1 MKKMLLTVLAIVAVM
16 LSSDT
21 FAQASKSEAEK
32 AAIKARNEELMQ
44 TRLAMIKDE
53 LQLTDDQY
61 VKFEPVYREYRR
73 TIKNVCDNK
82 TARVKRDE
90 LTNENALKVI
100 SARLYNQLNTASVKQ
115 KYLLVFAEII
125 EPLQIEKLYRV
136 DDRLAKE
143 ARKVLQ
149 YKK

>member
-1 MKKMLLTVLAIVAVM
+1 MKKMLLTIVAIIAVM
-16 LSSDT
+16 FSSDV
-21 FAQASKSEAEK
+21 FAQAPKSEAEK

-82 TARVKRDE
+82 TARVKREE

-143 ARKVLQ
+143 AR
-149 YKK
+149 

>member
-1 MKKMLLTVLAIVAVM
+1 MKKMLLTVVVVLAVM
-16 LSSDT
+16 FTSDA
-21 FAQASKSEAEK
+21 FAQAPKSEADK
-32 AAIKARNEELMQ
+32 AAAKARNEELMQ

-53 LQLTDDQY
+53 LKLTDEQF
-61 VKFEPVYREYRR
+61 VKFEPVYREYRK
-73 TIKNVCDNK
+73 TIKFVCDNK
-82 TARVKRDE
+82 TARVKKEE
-90 LTNENALKVI
+90 LTNENALQVV

-149 YKK
+149 YTK

>member
-16 LSSDT
+16 LSSDA
-21 FAQASKSEAEK
+21 FAQAPKSEAEK

-82 TARVKRDE
+82 TARVKREE

>member
-1 MKKMLLTVLAIVAVM
+1 MKKMLLTIVAIIAVM
-16 LSSDT
+16 FSSDV
-21 FAQASKSEAEK
+21 FAQAPKSEAEK

-82 TARVKRDE
+82 TARVKREE

>member
-1 MKKMLLTVLAIVAVM
+1 
-16 LSSDT
+16 
-21 FAQASKSEAEK
+21 
-32 AAIKARNEELMQ
+32 
-44 TRLAMIKDE
+44 
-53 LQLTDDQY
+53 

-82 TARVKRDE
+82 TARVKREE

>member
-1 MKKMLLTVLAIVAVM
+1 MKKMLLTVVAVLAVM
-16 LSSDT
+16 FTSDA
-21 FAQASKSEAEK
+21 FAQAPKSDADK
-32 AAIKARNEELMQ
+32 AAVKARNEEMMQ

-53 LQLTDDQY
+53 LKLTDDQF
-61 VKFEPVYREYRR
+61 VKFEPVYREYRK

-82 TARVKRDE
+82 SVRVKKDE

-149 YKK
+149 YTK

>member
-1 MKKMLLTVLAIVAVM
+1 MKKMLLTIVAIIAVM
-16 LSSDT
+16 FSSDV
-21 FAQASKSEAEK
+21 FAQAPKSEAEK

>member
-16 LSSDT
+16 LSSDV
-21 FAQASKSEAEK
+21 FAQAPKSEAEK

-82 TARVKRDE
+82 TARVKREE

>member
-21 FAQASKSEAEK
+21 FAQAPKSEAEK

-82 TARVKRDE
+82 TARVKREE